1 MRSCHFHEW
10 RSSSPALD
18 LRYDNTM
25 ETRCSERGLYTL
37 ADKLKRFGYLQA
49 TNTEYC
55 ILQKQLNG
63 TVRNRQLLVLYT
75 TYCQSCDG
83 AGEGPGG
90 SEGGNSGRR
99 TAGKTSQQLRY
110 GDIPV

>member
-1 MRSCHFHEW
+1 MTIPWKPDAQKGVYR
-10 RSSSPALD
+10 
-18 LRYDNTM
+18 
-25 ETRCSERGLYTL
+25 L
-37 ADKLKRFGYLQA
+37 ADTEILKHFGYLQA

-55 ILQKQLNG
+55 ILQKQLNDM
-63 TVRNRQLLVLYT
+63 VRNRQLLVLYT

-83 AGEGPGG
+83 AGECPGG